1 MQKLTERDK
10 RTIKLGALCAVAI
23 VMFYFGS
30 KWHEK
35 WSDARAGA
43 KMKQAQIE
51 SLNMSN
57 ARRAG
62 ILSIVPAFEMPQK
75 ELDQL
80 SRFREKLLDQLK
92 QAGIK
97 HQPLKPVTT
106 KTTLYKS
113 YKLMT
118 IQCEA
123 KCKFTQVLDLLGRL
137 NENPYLVGVEA
148 FNMKCDKSK
157 PQEVELDLTVSTAY
171 LPG

>member
-10 RTIKLGALCAVAI
+10 RTIKLGALCAVGI

-75 ELDQL
+75 EL
-80 SRFREKLLDQLK
+80 RKVPGAVEEGGH
-92 QAGIK
+92 QAR
-97 HQPLKPVTT
+97 TAE
-106 KTTLYKS
+106 S
-113 YKLMT
+113 YDIRKDD
-118 IQCEA
+118 
-123 KCKFTQVLDLLGRL
+123 V
-137 NENPYLVGVEA
+137 V
-148 FNMKCDKSK
+148 
-157 PQEVELDLTVSTAY
+157 QEL
-171 LPG
+171 